1 MSSVSTLPYIGSK
14 ISLIS
19 NSEIRYEGILYTINT
34 HESTVALQ
42 NVRSFGTEGRRQP
55 DIPPSSEIYDFIIFR
70 GKDIKDVTVSEAA
83 KTIPDDPAIV
93 SMNIAPSSKNNLS
106 DNLNYNNN
114 VNMNNMNKSMK
125 VQNNM
130 IQQNERNM
138 NVNNRRYFNRQN
150 YNYYYNN
157 NSNSNGNI
165 NNLNNNHALK
175 HGINHAIHMHN
186 NNSNSNRHFN
196 NYKYK
201 NFRNYERPHY
211 IIGELESQPNPALK
225 SKFSPDFDFS
235 TNNLKFDKN
244 NIMDEKNKD
253 TLSINNNLQVGGYD
267 KNSSFFD
274 NISCET
280 LDKQHGKDEK
290 VDREKL
296 RMLDVDTFGIA
307 AAHYRTNMH
316 NRNNRNKGRNGRH
329 NKLLGG
335 FNYNFYNRNQNPF
348 NKYPAY

>member
-55 DIPPSSEIYDFIIFR
+55 DIPPSNEIYDFIIFR
-70 GKDIKDVTVSEAA
+70 GKDIKDVTVSEPA

-93 SMNIAPSSKNNLS
+93 SMNIAPLSKNNLT
-106 DNLNYNNN
+106 DNINYNNN
-114 VNMNNMNKSMK
+114 VNMNKALKN
-125 VQNNM
+125 QNNM
-130 IQQNERNM
+130 MQQQNDRNM
-138 NVNNRRYFNRQN
+138 NINNRRYFNRHN
-150 YNYYYNN
+150 YNFYYNN
-157 NSNSNGNI
+157 NPNHSG
-165 NNLNNNHALK
+165 NNH
-175 HGINHAIHMHN
+175 NNHN
-186 NNSNSNRHFN
+186 NSGRNFN
-196 NYKYK
+196 NFKYK
-201 NFRNYERPHY
+201 NFRNYERPY

-235 TNNLKFDKN
+235 TNNLMFDKST
-244 NIMDEKNKD
+244 ILDEKNKD
-253 TLSINNNLQVGGYD
+253 PLALNNNIEVGGYD

-280 LDKQHGKDEK
+280 LDKQQGKDER

-307 AAHYRTNMH
+307 AAHYRISGH
-316 NRNNRNKGRNGRH
+316 NRNNHRNRMRH
-329 NKLLGG
+329 NRNNKMMGN
-335 FNYNFYNRNQNPF
+335 FNYNYYNRSQNPF
-348 NKYPAY
+348 NRYPAY

>member
-55 DIPPSSEIYDFIIFR
+55 DIAPSNEVYDFIIFR
-70 GKDIKDVTVSEAA
+70 GKDIKDVTVSEAG
-83 KTIPDDPAIV
+83 KNIPDDPAIV
-93 SMNIAPSSKNNLS
+93 SMNIAPSSKNNIT

-114 VNMNNMNKSMK
+114 MNINKSLK
-125 VQNNM
+125 VNNNL
-130 IQQNERNM
+130 ISSNDRNM
-138 NVNNRRYFNRQN
+138 NNRRYYNNRQN
-150 YNYYYNN
+150 YNFHYNNRNYNN
-157 NSNSNGNI
+157 N
-165 NNLNNNHALK
+165 
-175 HGINHAIHMHN
+175 HN
-186 NNSNSNRHFN
+186 NNNNNNN
-196 NYKYK
+196 NYKYR
-201 NFRNYERPHY
+201 NYRNYERPNY
-211 IIGELESQPNPALK
+211 IIGELQSQPNPALK
-225 SKFSPDFDFS
+225 NKFSPDFDFN
-235 TNNLKFDKN
+235 TNNMKFDKS
-244 NIMDEKNKD
+244 NILDEKNKEAS
-253 TLSINNNLQVGGYD
+253 TSLNNHMQVGGYD

-280 LDKQHGKDEK
+280 LDKKQGIDEK

-316 NRNNRNKGRNGRH
+316 NRNHNRNKMRNNRN
-329 NKLLGG
+329 NKMMGH
-335 FNYNFYNRNQNPF
+335 FNYNYFNRNQNPF
-348 NKYPAY
+348 NRYPAY

>member
-70 GKDIKDVTVSEAA
+70 GKDIKDVTVSEAP

-106 DNLNYNNN
+106 DNINYNNN
-114 VNMNNMNKSMK
+114 VNMNKPMNT
-125 VQNNM
+125 QNNM
-130 IQQNERNM
+130 MQQQNDRNM
-138 NVNNRRYFNRQN
+138 NLNNRRYFNRQN
-150 YNYYYNN
+150 YNFYYNN
-157 NSNSNGNI
+157 NPNNSGN
-165 NNLNNNHALK
+165 N
-175 HGINHAIHMHN
+175 HN
-186 NNSNSNRHFN
+186 NNNNSGRNFN
-196 NYKYK
+196 NFRYK
-201 NFRNYERPHY
+201 NFRNYDRPY

-235 TNNLKFDKN
+235 TNNLKFDKST
-244 NIMDEKNKD
+244 ILEEKNKEQL
-253 TLSINNNLQVGGYD
+253 TLNNNIQVGGYD

-280 LDKQHGKDEK
+280 LDKQQGKDER
-290 VDREKL
+290 VDRDKL

-307 AAHYRTNMH
+307 AAHYRTAGH
-316 NRNNRNKGRNGRH
+316 NRNNNRNKMRNNRN
-329 NKLLGG
+329 NKMMGN
-335 FNYNFYNRNQNPF
+335 FNYNYYNRNQNPF
-348 NKYPAY
+348 NRYPAY

>member
-55 DIPPSSEIYDFIIFR
+55 DIPPSNEIYDFIIFR

-106 DNLNYNNN
+106 DNINYNNN
-114 VNMNNMNKSMK
+114 VNINKPLK
-125 VQNNM
+125 TQNNM
-130 IQQNERNM
+130 MQQQNDRNM
-138 NVNNRRYFNRQN
+138 NINNRRYFNRQN
-150 YNYYYNN
+150 YNFYYNN
-157 NSNSNGNI
+157 NPNNSGN
-165 NNLNNNHALK
+165 N
-175 HGINHAIHMHN
+175 HN
-186 NNSNSNRHFN
+186 NNNNNNNSGRNFN
-196 NYKYK
+196 NFKYK
-201 NFRNYERPHY
+201 NFRNYERPY

-225 SKFSPDFDFS
+225 NKFSPDFDFS
-235 TNNLKFDKN
+235 TNNLKFDKST
-244 NIMDEKNKD
+244 ILEEKNKD
-253 TLSINNNLQVGGYD
+253 PLTLNNNIQVGGYD

-280 LDKQHGKDEK
+280 LDKQQGKDER

-307 AAHYRTNMH
+307 AAHYRTIGH
-316 NRNNRNKGRNGRH
+316 NRNNNRNKMRNNRN
-329 NKLLGG
+329 NKIMGN
-335 FNYNFYNRNQNPF
+335 FNYNYYNRSQNPF
-348 NKYPAY
+348 NRYPPY